1 MSPVK
6 SAASVQPSYV
16 TPQAIHTFIESA
28 LAEDL
33 GDGDHTTLATVS
45 ESQTSKM
52 KLLVKD
58 TGIVAGVELAR
69 KIFEYVDASV
79 TVDVLIHDGSAIKPG
94 DIVMVVEGLARS
106 LLKSE
111 RLVLNC
117 IQRMSGIA
125 TQTDHLCRMLD
136 GTKTRLLD
144 TRKTTPNFRMAE
156 KWAVWIGGGVNH
168 RFGLFDRIM
177 IKDNHIDLAGGVKP
191 AIEQVKKYFART
203 GKKLE
208 IEVETRSL
216 EEVDAALAAGG
227 VDIILLDN
235 MTPAQLRTAVDRIN
249 GACRVEASG
258 GITEHNVREVAQTG
272 VDFISIGALTHTV
285 RSLDLSLKV
294 VQAV

>member
-1 MSPVK
+1 V
-6 SAASVQPSYV
+6 ASVQPSYI
-16 TPQAIHTFIESA
+16 TPQAIHSFIESS

-33 GDGDHTTLATVS
+33 GDGDHTSLATVS
-45 ESQTSKM
+45 EDQTSRM
-52 KLLVKD
+52 RLLVKD
-58 TGIVAGVELAR
+58 TGIIAGVELAR
-69 KIFEYVDASV
+69 KIFEYVDAAV
-79 TVDVLIHDGSAIKPG
+79 TIQILIKDGGVIKPG
-94 DIVMVVEGLARS
+94 DVVLIVEGKARS

-117 IQRMSGIA
+117 MQRMSGIA
-125 TQTDHLCRMLD
+125 TQTARLCRMLE
-136 GTKTRLLD
+136 GTNARLLD
-144 TRKTTPNFRMAE
+144 TRKTTPNFRIAE

-168 RFGLFDRIM
+168 RFGLFDKVM

-191 AIEQVKKYFART
+191 AIDKVKAYFSRT

-216 EEVDAALAAGG
+216 EEVDAALAAG

-235 MTPAQLRTAVDRIN
+235 MTPAQLRTAVARIN

-258 GITEHNVREVAQTG
+258 GITENNVREVAQTG

-294 VQAV
+294 VQPM